1 MELNKNIALFLRQ
14 NNGLRWNCMREVTPP
29 PVPPSGLHP
38 WIPNGTCS
46 GFSADRGSFIIG

>member
-14 NNGLRWNCMREVTPP
+14 NNGLRRNCMHEVTPSP
-29 PVPPSGLHP
+29 APPSGLHP
-38 WIPNGTCS
+38 WIPKGTFS